1 MTDNKSYDE
10 QLKRIMN
17 HLADSVLEVSDEEIL
32 AETLGNGADP
42 QEEAER
48 TRTVLR
54 RPSRVLE
61 SANKS
66 LRSLG
71 HTVNPKSWKHR
82 QRNYHNNCRDCGL
95 SVKFTVAGETWGDA
109 LGGPCR
115 RNERYAVK
123 EHDSSERYTVRE
135 HESSGG

>member
-17 HLADSVLEVSDEEIL
+17 HLAIL
-32 AETLGNGADP
+32 CSNCRMRKSSPRPSNGAEP
-42 QEEAER
+42 KEEAER
-48 TRTVLR
+48 TRAVLR
-54 RPSRVLE
+54 RPSKALE
-61 SANKS
+61 AVNKS

-95 SVKFTVAGETWGDA
+95 SVNFTVAGLIWGDA
-109 LGGPCR
+109 LRGPCP
-115 RNERYAVK
+115 K
-123 EHDSSERYTVRE
+123 SDWYTVRE
-135 HESSGG
+135 KESAGQ